1 MNEINN
7 KTAQRGRPNRISRE
21 IIARAALD
29 MGIQDATLMGVAKKL
44 KVDRSSLYH
53 HVKSR
58 DDVIR
63 LAAEIAVKDLQW
75 QAPGD
80 VSWREELII
89 LTDSLWQLYAQ
100 HPGLAQVVQQAKV
113 TPIEGIHAF
122 AESVIR
128 LQQKGFSL
136 NDAVMSVDLLVD
148 MVCDSFLGWWSTD
161 IVEVNGLLR
170 KERLIMLWQQQA
182 DLHPNRAEPINA
194 MVAIMHAG
202 SMQWWVNKRD
212 LILDGIA
219 LRLDAAK

>member
-29 MGIQDATLMGVAKKL
+29 MGIQEATLLGVAKKL

-53 HVKSR
+53 YVKSR

-75 QAPGD
+75 QAPGN

-161 IVEVNGLLR
+161 IVEANGLLR
-170 KERLIMLWQQQA
+170 KERLITLWQQQA
-182 DLHPNRAEPINA
+182 DLHLNHAEPINA
-194 MVAIMHAG
+194 MVAIMQAG
-202 SMQWWVNKRD
+202 SLQWWVNKRD

-219 LRLDAAK
+219 LRLDATK